1 LHILKIITPRL
12 IQNHWPTISKSTKD
26 IVSGRDFQSE
36 APTFVPDRFGNPDS
50 AIRVNNITNCLQ
62 APSDI
67 YFSSD
72 FSTTMWIK
80 MLEKG
85 NAPTLFDFGN
95 GADSDNIIMNFHG
108 SLQPKSSVRVED
120 SSNFLTSNKKINLNE
135 WNHLAFIVKDK
146 LGYLYLNGTVVT
158 KAVTHMPRNIPR
170 SYNYIERSN
179 WEDELPV
186 KADFDDIKICNRG
199 LTDIEVFNDF
209 SNNKQ

>member
-1 LHILKIITPRL
+1 
-12 IQNHWPTISKSTKD
+12 
-26 IVSGRDFQSE
+26 
-36 APTFVPDRFGNPDS
+36 
-50 AIRVNNITNCLQ
+50 
-62 APSDI
+62 
-67 YFSSD
+67 
-72 FSTTMWIK
+72 